1 MRFLKDGPA
10 IPDDLLIARD
20 EGRVVFFCGAGV
32 SMARAHLP
40 DFFGLANDV
49 IRGLGVPQDHAACKV
64 LNEVKQSSQRTGVSG
79 LISADRV
86 FGLLERDF
94 LVRDIQ
100 AKVAEALRSAD
111 EVDLSAHRILL
122 DLATTPE
129 GRVHLVTTNFD
140 RLFEGSCN
148 TLETWQP
155 PRLPDL
161 SISDEINGIVYLHG
175 RINQTDT
182 GADGGGLI
190 LSSADFGRAYLSDGW
205 ATQFIRTII
214 ERYSVVFVG
223 YAADDP
229 PVQYLLEGLNK
240 DVGSLGNVWAF
251 QSGATS
257 EAVAMWRH
265 RGVNPILYVATD
277 GHGALWDT
285 LEAWAERARNP
296 DVWYKSVID
305 LAKQG
310 PEQLQSHERGQVAHI
325 ISTVGGVR
333 KFSQGDNPP
342 PAEWLCVFDP
352 FRRYAK
358 PGDVGGYRDEK
369 TFIDPFSLYGL
380 DSDVVPKQIDPD
392 DHFAEREI
400 PSTAWSGFT
409 ANRLDRKNPEHDCL
423 ATINGHGTSNIPRLT
438 SRLAQIGVWIAKIA
452 DQPTAIWWA
461 AKQRGLHPSIRSW
474 ILSQLRRSQ
483 KDNLTTIDQA
493 WQYLF
498 EAWENADRSFHRDLY
513 ELKETVK
520 RNGWSRAIVRQYV
533 TVYTP
538 HLKAS
543 GGFWSGPA
551 PPKWKGDLDLH
562 DLLEVRI
569 EYPTFRD
576 YVDIPDAWLACAA
589 SELRKNLEYAVY
601 LESELGGYG
610 LRNISPIIEDDTL
623 DGDCYGRLRGLSGL
637 VIFFSKLF
645 ERLVGS
651 DAAAA
656 QREFYAWPA
665 EGDTVFCRL
674 RIWAAGMSNIVPI
687 GAFGKIMT
695 QMSEDAF
702 WDSYHQRDLLL
713 VLAKRWSQLGER
725 TRKRIERRLLKGRPK
740 WEGEDDAEYKER
752 RSWLILSRLQWLANN
767 GCEFTFDLE
776 AEINTLQQY
785 ALGWKQEYGAK
796 AAESM
801 EGRTGGVRTETEH
814 SALLNEPIHNILA
827 KAQEMSGRTGDFVE
841 SDPYAGLCEERPLR
855 AFGALTNAAK
865 HNEYPAWA
873 WRTFLNSRGRQTD
886 KPRFSMLIAERISS
900 YPDEAL
906 DELIG
911 PVSYWLLDASSNLM
925 SSYSQSF
932 DRLVTKLVK
941 TLRSQGARG
950 KSSMTRGR
958 REPDWVTDALN
969 VPVGKIAQALFN
981 DPRIKDM
988 KEESAF
994 PDTWLSHAESLLSLP
1009 DDLHRHALVFFAHQL
1024 NWFYRVNQD
1033 WTEANILCVLD
1044 TGDETDQIA
1053 IWSGFFWGGRLPNQG
1068 LYLRIK
1074 PNLLA
1079 LAKQTAPLSRKYA
1092 EVLAIII
1099 LAGWGSTREE
1109 TTGDRFIS
1117 NVEMRDVLVHADDEF
1132 RSHIIWK
1139 IKEWSK
1145 DDKPEVKRRWL
1156 PMLTQFFADVW
1167 PRQKSVR
1174 TPIMSARISNVI
1186 LSDAKYFPEVADIVI
1201 PLLTPIDQDA
1211 LMLSDLQKEDSPVI
1225 ASYPE
1230 RVLTILHAVLSDN
1243 VAVWPFGI
1251 ETVLQRIGEAKES
1264 LKLDSRLIELN
1275 RKWNSR

>member
-1 MRFLKDGPA
+1 MRFLKNGPA

-32 SMARAHLP
+32 SRARAHLP

-49 IRGLGVPQDHAACKV
+49 IRGLGVPEDHAACRV

-325 ISTVGGVR
+325 ISTVAGVR

-358 PGDVGGYRDEK
+358 PGHVGGHGEEK
-369 TFIDPFSLYGL
+369 TYVDPFDRYGL
-380 DSDVVPKQIDPD
+380 DSDYVPKKIAPD
-392 DHFAEREI
+392 DEFSKREI
-400 PSTAWSGFT
+400 PSDAWNAFA
-409 ANRLDRKNPEHDCL
+409 ANRLDRKNLGDHCFAGL
-423 ATINGHGTSNIPRLT
+423 KGHWAMNIPSLP
-438 SRLAQIGVWIAKIA
+438 SRLAQIGDWIAKIA
-452 DQPTAIWWA
+452 DQPTAVWWA
-461 AKQRGLHPSIRSW
+461 AEQRGLHPSIRSG
-474 ILSQLRRSQ
+474 ILSRLRRSQ
-483 KDNLTTIDQA
+483 KGDLTLIDQA

-498 EAWENADRSFHRDLY
+498 EAWEDADRNFHRDLY
-513 ELKETVK
+513 KLKETVK
-520 RNGWSRAIVRQYV
+520 RNGWSRAVVRQFVRIYRP
-533 TVYTP
+533 Y
-538 HLKAS
+538 LKAS
-543 GGFWSGPA
+543 GSSRAGSA
-551 PPKWKGDLDLH
+551 PPKWKADLNLH
-562 DLLEVRI
+562 DLLELRV

-576 YVDIPDAWLACAA
+576 DIDIPDEWLAYAVC
-589 SELRKNLEYAVY
+589 ELRKSLEYAVY
-601 LESELGGYG
+601 LESELGGHRLG
-610 LRNISPIIEDDTL
+610 SISPIVEDNTQ
-623 DGDCYGRLRGLSGL
+623 DGDCYGRTRGLSGL

-645 ERLVGS
+645 ERLIGI
-651 DAAAA
+651 DASAA
-656 QREFYAWPA
+656 QQEFHAWPA
-665 EGDTVFCRL
+665 GDDTVFCRL
-674 RIWAAGMSNIVPI
+674 RIWASGMSSIVPAGMFAQLIS
-687 GAFGKIMT
+687 
-695 QMSEDAF
+695 QLSDDAF

-713 VLAKRWSQLGER
+713 VLGKRWSELGER
-725 TRKRIERRLLKGRPK
+725 ARKRIECRLREGRPK
-740 WEGEDDAEYKER
+740 WEGEDDAQFKER
-752 RSWLILSRLQWLANN
+752 KSWSMLSRLSWLADD
-767 GCEFTFDLE
+767 GCKFTFDLE
-776 AEINTLQQY
+776 TEIKSLQNQ
-785 ALGWKQEYGAK
+785 APTWKREYGTK
-796 AAESM
+796 AAQSM
-801 EGRTGGVRTETEH
+801 EGRSGGVRTETEH
-814 SALLNEPIHNILA
+814 SALLNEPVNNILA
-827 KAQEMSGRTGDFVE
+827 KACELSGRTGDFVE
-841 SDPYAGLCEERPLR
+841 NDPFAGLSDEHPIT
-855 AFGALTNAAK
+855 AFLALKNAAK
-865 HNEYPAWA
+865 HNEYPKWA
-873 WRTFLNSRGRQTD
+873 WRTFFNSKGRKTD

-900 YPDEAL
+900 YPDAAVE
-906 DELIG
+906 ELIR

-925 SSYSQSF
+925 PRYPQSF
-932 DRLVTKLVK
+932 DRLVTKLVQ
-941 TLRSQGARG
+941 TLRHLPAEGNSSIVRG
-950 KSSMTRGR
+950 SK
-958 REPDWVTDALN
+958 EPDWAMEALN
-969 VPVGKIAQALFN
+969 APVGKITQALFN
-981 DPRIKDM
+981 DPRIKDIQH
-988 KEESAF
+988 EGAF
-994 PDTWLSHAESLLSLP
+994 PVTWLSHMESLLSLP
-1009 DDLHRHALVFFAHQL
+1009 GDLPRHALVFFAHQL
-1024 NWFYRVNQD
+1024 GFFYRVDQD
-1033 WTEANILCVLD
+1033 WTEANILTVLD
-1044 TGDETDQIA
+1044 TGDESDRNA
-1053 IWSGFFWGGRLPNQG
+1053 IWSGFFWGARMPNPR
-1068 LYLRIK
+1068 LYLRLK
-1074 PNLLA
+1074 PNLIA
-1079 LAKQTAPLSRKYA
+1079 FAKQSNPSCHEYA
-1092 EVLAIII
+1092 EVLAGII
-1099 LAGWGSTREE
+1099 LAGWGSTLEE
-1109 TTGDRFIS
+1109 DGERFIS
-1117 NVEMRDVLVHADDEF
+1117 NSEMRDVLLHADDEF
-1132 RSHIIWK
+1132 RSHILWQV
-1139 IKEWSK
+1139 EHWSQ
-1145 DDKPEVKRRWL
+1145 DDRTDVNAKWSAMLPE
-1156 PMLTQFFADVW
+1156 FFADVW

-1174 TPIMSARISNVI
+1174 TPIMSARICNLI
-1186 LSDAKYFPEVADIVI
+1186 LSDAKYFPEIADIVI
-1201 PLLTPIDQDA
+1201 PLLTRVDQDY
-1211 LMLSDLQKEDSPVI
+1211 LTLSHLQREDNLI
-1225 ASYPE
+1225 IRSYPE
-1230 RVLTILHAVLSDN
+1230 RVLAILYTVLPDN

-1264 LKLDSRLIELN
+1264 LKADSRLIELN
-1275 RKWNSR
+1275 RKWNST